1 MDRTPKLD
9 AGGRRRR
16 QEWSETRARARNQ
29 YYVCTMYTICMISV
43 RRSVGPLFF
52 RCAQKIQEQTDDI
65 VIMLLLSE
73 TSYKPWALT
82 PFLGP
87 GVRFSSRDAWGT

>member
-1 MDRTPKLD
+1 VYSGDVHLHI
-9 AGGRRRR
+9 GL
-16 QEWSETRARARNQ
+16 
-29 YYVCTMYTICMISV
+29 YYVCNCMISV
-43 RRSVGPLFF
+43 RRSVGLLFF

-65 VIMLLLSE
+65 VIMPLLLSE